1 MRGPLQEKTNKP
13 EHQVVDKQ
21 KEVLQTDKERVVSYM
36 KEMSEVTRDYSLR
49 YDLSKCIEII
59 EGKENQ
65 DVVEL
70 KRALENALIEN
81 EELYEIRTGLSVEN
95 EWLKSQLFDKK
106 V

>member
-13 EHQVVDKQ
+13 EHQVADKQ

-70 KRALENALIEN
+70 KRALESALIEN